1 MREISGLSS
10 VKEHFDG
17 FILDLWGLIHDGVSP
32 YKGVIDTFVAL
43 KKNNIETV
51 LLSNAPRRSSAL
63 VDGMQKMGIDRSLYG
78 EIFSSGEATWQEIV
92 QKNDP
97 FFSSLGD
104 NVYHLGPERDN
115 SLMEETS
122 LKKVNNLR
130 KADFILNTGPAEF
143 NHNIENYDSVLQEAI
158 NEKLPMVCANPDEIV
173 IRDGCKV
180 ICAGLIAKKFEKM
193 GGSVVYRGK
202 PDPRI
207 YELVIKKFNYT
218 NKDRLAIIG
227 DSLET
232 DVAGAK
238 AANLKSIW
246 CTGGI
251 HAEELKV
258 SYGQSAS
265 LSSAK
270 RLASEKDLNPWAI
283 IPGFLW

>member
-1 MREISGLSS
+1 LREISGLSS
-10 VKEHFDG
+10 VKKNFDG

-43 KKNNIETV
+43 KNNNIETV

-63 VDGMQKMGIDRSLYG
+63 IDGMQKMGIDRSLYG

-115 SLMEETS
+115 SLIEETK
-122 LKKVNNLR
+122 LKKVNSLR
-130 KADFILNTGPAEF
+130 KADFILNTGPIEF
-143 NHNIENYDSVLQEAI
+143 NHNIENYNSILQEAI

-173 IRDGCKV
+173 IRGGYKI
-180 ICAGLIAKKFEKM
+180 ICAGLIAKKFKKM
-193 GGSVVYRGK
+193 GGNVVYRGK

-207 YELVIKKFNYT
+207 YDLAIKKLNCR
-218 NKDRLAIIG
+218 NKDRVAIIG

-251 HAEELKV
+251 HAEELNV
-258 SYGQSAS
+258 TYGQSAS
-265 LSSAK
+265 LISAE
-270 RLASEKDLNPWAI
+270 RLANQKDLNPWAI
-283 IPGFLW
+283 IPGFFW